1 MYNSPITLILR
12 LVQFV
17 FQGHVSILMT
27 SPSLHAEY
35 KRQKFPWLQKQSI
48 GTKRL
53 QHLDFH
59 IGHHKTRD
67 MDPTRKMHHWSLKLR
82 TLVYSKQTALRSGP
96 TNILDTS
103 TDRQTRAFSAVHPR
117 LRSRHWFLLWVVLLW
132 SAHANLSTSLEG
144 WKAQITRRGR

>member
-27 SPSLHAEY
+27 SPSLHAEN

-67 MDPTRKMHHWSLKLR
+67 MDLTIKMHHWSLKLR

-144 WKAQITRRGR
+144 GKAQITGRGR